1 LEELSVL
8 EIEDENQRKT
18 VMTEATQTPK
28 STFRPIYPATIVPGV
43 IQNETNAKGDPYL
56 VIRESQVTSIK
67 SGKTSTRTVMVFG
80 KSVGMVQ
87 DLLET
92 GVAVDLAVQNDGGS
106 VKIIG
111 PVLAPKVAAEG

>member
-1 LEELSVL
+1 
-8 EIEDENQRKT
+8 
-18 VMTEATQTPK
+18 MTEATQTPK

-87 DLLET
+87 GLLET
-92 GVAVDLAVQNDGGS
+92 GKAVDLAVQNDGGS

-111 PVLAPKVAAEG
+111 EILPPKVAAEG